1 MTARVTYTNGS
12 VLNASDL
19 TNGFLYLP
27 YAMESGIKTS
37 VTGSGTI
44 TFTSG
49 RFSVAP
55 IVLLT
60 VVSGNNTATSV
71 TLNAVSASSADILVW
86 TGTSA
91 STTAKSIH
99 WTAIQMTGSTAAG

>member
-1 MTARVTYTNGS
+1 MTARVTYVNGS

-27 YAMESGIKTS
+27 YAMESGTLTA
-37 VTGSGTI
+37 TGSGTI
-44 TFTSG
+44 NFTSG

-60 VVSGNNTATSV
+60 VVSGNNTATSATLGTV
-71 TLNAVSASSADILVW
+71 TSTTAPVNIWS
-86 TGTSA
+86 GTSA
-91 STTAKSIH
+91 ATTSKTIH

>member
-1 MTARVTYTNGS
+1 MTARVTYTNGN

-27 YAMESGIKTS
+27 YAMESGT
-37 VTGSGTI
+37 VTGTGTATI
-44 TFTSG
+44 NFTSG
-49 RFSVAP
+49 RFSTPP

-60 VVSGNNTATSV
+60 VVSGNNTATSATLGTV
-71 TLNAVSASSADILVW
+71 TSSTAPVNIW

-91 STTAKSIH
+91 STTSKTIH
-99 WTAIQMTGSTAAG
+99 WTAIQMTSTTAAG